1 MSDDIKNKSI
11 PEDMSESPAPASTA
25 PLRPESITVKR
36 STYKKLVIGIVISL
50 IAVSFFG
57 GYVIGGQETKN
68 VVQTI
73 KTIPQTNPQPTSNPD
88 QPQQPVKFQIPSFAP
103 SKGSGSAQFNIVEFG
118 DYQCPFCEK
127 FFQDVEPQIKQ
138 NYIDTGKVKFY
149 FLDYQFLGPD
159 SETLGQGAWCAND
172 QGKYYDY
179 HDYVYSHQGPE
190 NSGWATTDKVKTLAT
205 NISGLDSQKFN
216 SCLDSKKYET
226 LVQQLTGLGKKLGV
240 SGTPTVFIGNDQKG
254 YISVVGAQ
262 PYDVFKQVID
272 NQTS

>member
-1 MSDDIKNKSI
+1 LSDDIENKSI
-11 PEDMSESPAPASTA
+11 PEDMPEPPAPDSTTS
-25 PLRPESITVKR
+25 LRPERITVKR

-73 KTIPQTNPQPTSNPD
+73 KTIPQTNPQPTSNPN
-88 QPQQPVKFQIPSFAP
+88 QPQQTVKFQIPSFVP
-103 SKGSGSAQFNIVEFG
+103 SRGSDSAQLNIVEFG

-127 FFQDVEPQIKQ
+127 FFQEIEPQIKQ
-138 NYIDTGKVKFY
+138 DYIDTGKVKFY

-159 SETLGQGAWCAND
+159 SETLGQGAWFAYD

-179 HDYVYSHQGPE
+179 HYYVYSHQGHE

-205 NISGLDSQKFN
+205 NISGLDLQKFN

-226 LVQQLTGLGKKLGV
+226 LVQQFTGLGKKLGV

-272 NQTS
+272 NKMS

>member
-1 MSDDIKNKSI
+1 
-11 PEDMSESPAPASTA
+11 
-25 PLRPESITVKR
+25 
-36 STYKKLVIGIVISL
+36 L

-73 KTIPQTNPQPTSNPD
+73 KTIPQTNPQPTSNPN
-88 QPQQPVKFQIPSFAP
+88 QPQQTVKFQIPSFVP
-103 SKGSGSAQFNIVEFG
+103 SRGSDSAQFNIVEFG

-127 FFQDVEPQIKQ
+127 FFQEIEPQIKQ
-138 NYIDTGKVKFY
+138 DYIDTGKVKFY

-179 HDYVYSHQGPE
+179 HDYVYSHQGQE

-205 NISGLDSQKFN
+205 NISGLDLQKFN

-226 LVQQLTGLGKKLGV
+226 LVQQFTGLGKKLGV
-240 SGTPTVFIGNDQKG
+240 SGTPTVFIGNNQKG

-272 NQTS
+272 NKMS